1 MNHPIII
8 ANKTIRSDSY
18 ERFCLNDLHKAAG
31 GQPRHIPSK
40 WLRTQQVK
48 DLIDEIEI
56 SQIRAI
62 ETKQKTGTFGC
73 RELIY
78 AYATWISPAF
88 FLKVIRAFDAL
99 ATGTLSA
106 PQAPALPEVLTPTDL
121 NAMLDKPMQ
130 ITVRE
135 YLALTQGK
143 GDPQAALQAGHSNG
157 QHYSDEIRA
166 QVLDLGDKGWM
177 PAEISERTGVP
188 KDTVSTMLFRA
199 RKAGKIAKGPKQGT
213 LARDAKRGVQ

>member
-99 ATGTLSA
+99 ATGTF
-106 PQAPALPEVLTPTDL
+106 
-121 NAMLDKPMQ
+121 
-130 ITVRE
+130 
-135 YLALTQGK
+135 
-143 GDPQAALQAGHSNG
+143 
-157 QHYSDEIRA
+157 
-166 QVLDLGDKGWM
+166 
-177 PAEISERTGVP
+177 